1 MLLHMSVKGYFFFF
15 LSVVKMHSHFQEAII
30 SRTYIFPFF
39 LYKCVIEILTDICW
53 CCGHIFYSTALIS
66 MSTCKFAIKQPLQ
79 HSYLEALAKM
89 AFTIFTHESC
99 YINVYA
105 LVAIF
110 LCWVK
115 SQCQQFFLLVA
126 KDIYELTAT
135 TQTSNCLWKI
145 TQTSISWAM
154 QNHIYSPGISPSPA
168 INSKKF
174 LDIWYAF
181 VYFFYSASSVC
192 GLV

>member
-1 MLLHMSVKGYFFFF
+1 MFSFFKCGENAFPLSGGYY
-15 LSVVKMHSHFQEAII
+15 FQNVHV
-30 SRTYIFPFF
+30 PLF
-39 LYKCVIEILTDICW
+39 LYKCVIEILTDIFW

-135 TQTSNCLWKI
+135 TQTPNCLWKI

-154 QNHIYSPGISPSPA
+154 QNHIYSPGISPHPA
-168 INSKKF
+168 LNSKKF
-174 LDIWYAF
+174 LGVWYAF
-181 VYFFYSASSVC
+181 VYFFHSASTVC